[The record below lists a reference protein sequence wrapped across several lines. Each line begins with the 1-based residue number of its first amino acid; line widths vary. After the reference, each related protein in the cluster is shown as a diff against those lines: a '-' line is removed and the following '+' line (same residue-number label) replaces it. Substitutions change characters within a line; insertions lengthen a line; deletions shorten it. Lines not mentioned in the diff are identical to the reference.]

1 MSPKTSV
8 LEPLRVRVRRF
19 QFIMGLGFIALIA
32 GSILSVALTFRLSVR
47 IQAVPVATL
56 RVLLWVLLENLWV
69 LGVLPVLCY
78 GAARV
83 MELRAW
89 TTAGGAALTGALFV
103 NAMAF
108 IQNGVHG
115 LWAGDIG
122 SLFSLVAFAGGVVL
136 SARAVRM
143 GREAAA
149 QQSVKA
155 QSKAQERK
163 SEYDEFLRA
172 AEQGAARL
180 EQREAQATPAGVAPT
195 GAEEAQST
203 VAAVAPVASEAAQAT
218 SAGVAPVSSEEAPST
233 AAGVAPVSSSEGGP
247 STAAGV
253 APVAS
258 EAAQAP
264 VGDAVPGTE
273 SAAEA
278 LSSAAQAQPAG
289 SEAQAPSPAA
299 PEPTTAAATGSD
311 TSKAPAA

>member
-32 GSILSVALTFRLSVR
+32 GSILSVALTLRLSVR
-47 IQAVPVATL
+47 IQAVPVGTL
-56 RVLLWVLLENLWV
+56 RVLLAVLLENLWV

-108 IQNGVHG
+108 IQNGVNG

-122 SLFSLVAFAGGVVL
+122 SLFSLGAFAGGVVI

-149 QQSVKA
+149 HQSVKA
-155 QSKAQERK
+155 QGKAQERK

-180 EQREAQATPAGVAPT
+180 EQREAQAPPAGVAPI
-195 GAEEAQST
+195 
-203 VAAVAPVASEAAQAT
+203 
-218 SAGVAPVSSEEAPST
+218 SSEEAPST
-233 AAGVAPVSSSEGGP
+233 AAGAAPVSSSEAVP
-247 STAAGV
+247 STAAAV

-264 VGDAVPGTE
+264 VGDAVPGTG

-289 SEAQAPSPAA
+289 SEAQAQSLAA